1 MVMNDKKTFALT
13 LAHDD
18 IFDAHEP
25 DWDDRLK
32 LAFIAD
38 AQGQIGSLSI
48 PLEEAVADIVFVR
61 QAEVDTNTTAAEVD
75 GMN

>member
-1 MVMNDKKTFALT
+1 MNDKKIFALT

-32 LAFIAD
+32 LTFIAD
-38 AQGQIGSLSI
+38 AQGRIGSLSI
-48 PLEEAVADIVFVR
+48 PLEEAVADIVFIL
-61 QAEVDTNTTAAEVD
+61 QAETGAKIYR
-75 GMN
+75 

>member
-1 MVMNDKKTFALT
+1 MT

-32 LAFIAD
+32 LTFIAD
-38 AQGQIGSLSI
+38 AQDRIGSLSI
-48 PLEEAVADIVFVR
+48 PLEDAVADIVFVR
-61 QAEVDTNTTAAEVD
+61 QAEVDANTTAAEVN
-75 GMN
+75 GMKGIGHC

>member
-1 MVMNDKKTFALT
+1 MNDKKIFALT

-32 LAFIAD
+32 LTFIAD
-38 AQGQIGSLSI
+38 AQGRIGSLSI
-48 PLEEAVADIVFVR
+48 PLEEAVADIVFIL
-61 QAEVDTNTTAAEVD
+61 QA
-75 GMN
+75 